1 MLFIVLIDMMI
12 IFLVKSESST
22 NINRMKWQSEAYK
35 HLMDKYKNN
44 KLMPNLL
51 YRIINKDILEA
62 KFYKNA
68 LLMT

>member
-1 MLFIVLIDMMI
+1 
-12 IFLVKSESST
+12 
-22 NINRMKWQSEAYK
+22 MKWQSEAYK